1 MAGYRLPILVF
12 SRENINMASF
22 NRTIAAAALLAVSGV
37 AGISPVSAQVARPQ
51 IGQGASAPA
60 SLLTEVQY
68 RHWGGGPG
76 PAIGLGIAAG
86 ALLGAAIAAQ
96 PYYYGPGYYPPGY
109 YGPPPPSGDPVSYC
123 MSRFKSYD
131 PGSGTYLG
139 YDGLRHPCP

>member
-1 MAGYRLPILVF
+1 MA
-12 SRENINMASF
+12 NF
-22 NRTIAAAALLAVSGV
+22 NRIIAAAALLAACGV
-37 AGISPVSAQVARPQ
+37 ACISPALAQVARPQ

-60 SLLTEVQY
+60 NLLTPIQY
-68 RHWGGGPG
+68 RRWGGPGPG

-86 ALLGAAIAAQ
+86 ALLGAAIASQ
-96 PYYYGPGYYPPGY
+96 PYYGPGYYPGY
-109 YGPPPPSGDPVSYC
+109 YPPPPPPGDPVGYC